1 MFTKDLDAAA
11 GAVRALVAD
20 LDPDAIPLC
29 EVLAAWKLFNAIERD
44 AATAKTLL
52 ARRVAEG
59 ETWRKAGF
67 RSAEE
72 QLAVLAGSSVTDAKK
87 SLETSKRVKK
97 LPKTANSMRKGEL
110 SAAKA
115 EVIAGAATVAPE
127 AEDRLLAGAEKRPLG
142 ELREACLKA

>member
-29 EVLAAWKLFNAIERD
+29 EVLAAWKLFNAMERD
-44 AATAKTLL
+44 AASPKTLL
-52 ARRVAEG
+52 SRRVE
-59 ETWRKAGF
+59 AGNTG
-67 RSAEE
+67 RSAGHRSAAE
-72 QLAVLAGSSVTDAKK
+72 QLAAIAGSSVTDAKK

-110 SAAKA
+110 S
-115 EVIAGAATVAPE
+115 
-127 AEDRLLAGAEKRPLG
+127 
-142 ELREACLKA
+142 